1 MAAFNFPNSP
11 STNDVYTANGV
22 SFKWTGTIWQR
33 ISASTGAQGS
43 TGPAGPTGAQGAAA
57 GLTISTSAPGSPSAG
72 DMWWDSDSGLF
83 LTYYNDGN
91 SSQWVELNQGPKGAQ
106 GSTGSTGA
114 QGATGSTGAQ
124 GATGSGGSTGAQGAT
139 GSTGAQGA
147 TGPTGAQGATGST
160 GSQGAAGSNASISSN
175 ADNRIITGG
184 SGTNLNAESTL
195 FYDGTNFL
203 ASSGGKFRIG
213 NDSLGNASAQ
223 TFHIRNNNVASQYI
237 RSETTSTN
245 HSYLGFSLK
254 SPTND
259 FQIWNQGPNGG
270 SYGGT
275 NSINFYQAG
284 TTGPY
289 GFYFGTTERLRIN
302 TDGTVTLGATDSS
315 SDATLHIR
323 SASSSNRTRLEIS
336 TYDNYNGSNPD
347 ADICFTQQNGTEIAK
362 IKCDTETGAANQ
374 ARLTFHTN
382 YGGLYERMRID
393 QLGRVGINSTSF
405 AGQLEIT
412 GANEDDAIRLVNTS
426 TGDNGI
432 QWWNHYGGLT
442 KRVTMDYSESDANFD
457 IKVFRADSQT
467 DYPYGNFKV
476 FTGSTSNPS
485 ESLKVTVGG
494 QVLKARHPFFS
505 GLQYAGTGS
514 VPQTGINNWTFT
526 NIEVNQGNH
535 FNNSTGYFTCPVAGK
550 YAVMAIHNHRASSN
564 VWHSIYILKNST
576 TMTDSW
582 LPDNHNDTHA
592 PLSTSIVLSCS
603 ANDTISLGWHS
614 SYSAPSTGGTRG
626 NAFAVWL
633 IG

>member
-43 TGPAGPTGAQGAAA
+43 TGPAGPTGAQGATA

-175 ADNRIITGG
+175 GDNRIITGG
-184 SGTNLNAESTL
+184 TGTNLNAESTL

-203 ASSGGKFRIG
+203 MQSNGKFRIG
-213 NDSLGNASAQ
+213 NNALSTASSQ
-223 TFHIRNNNVASQYI
+223 TFHIRNSDIASQYI
-237 RSETTSTN
+237 RSETTKTD
-245 HSYLGFSLK
+245 HAFLGFSLQ
-254 SPTND
+254 SPSND
-259 FQIWNQGPNGG
+259 FQLWNQGSGG
-270 SYGGT
+270 SGYGGT
-275 NSINFYQAG
+275 NSINFYQGG
-284 TTGPY
+284 THGPY
-289 GFYFGTTERLRIN
+289 CFFFGTTERLRIN

-323 SASSSNRTRLEIS
+323 SASNSDRTRLELS
-336 TYDNYNGSNPD
+336 TVDNYNGSNPD

-362 IKCDTETGAANQ
+362 IMCDTETGAPNQ

-412 GANEDDAIRLVNTS
+412 GENKDNAIRLVNTS
-426 TGDNGI
+426 TGNNGI

-476 FTGSTSNPS
+476 FTGSTSNPT

-494 QVLKARHPFFS
+494 QVIKQRHPVFC
-505 GLQYAGTGS
+505 GRMYAGAGS
-514 VPQTGINNWTFT
+514 SPQTGLNAWTFST
-526 NIEVNQGNH
+526 IELNQGSH
-535 FNNSTGYFTCPVAGK
+535 FNNSTGYFTCPVAGR
-550 YAVMAIHNHRASSN
+550 YAVMGTYNRRNGNS
-564 VWHSIYILKNST
+564 VWSGFYIVKNGT
-576 TMTDSW
+576 TVGEGWHVPGNANEWS
-582 LPDNHNDTHA
+582 PISHA
-592 PLSTSIVLSCS
+592 MILNCS
-603 ANDTISLGWHS
+603 ASDTIAACYHT
-614 SYSAPSTGGTRG
+614 SYAEPKTT
-626 NAFAVWL
+626 NFANNLAIWL
-633 IG
+633 VG